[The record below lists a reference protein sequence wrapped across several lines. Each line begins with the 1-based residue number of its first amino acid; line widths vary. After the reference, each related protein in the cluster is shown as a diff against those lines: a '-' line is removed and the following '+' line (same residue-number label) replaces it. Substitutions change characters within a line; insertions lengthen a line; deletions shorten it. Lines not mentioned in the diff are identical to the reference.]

1 MSSPWAGTCLVICTL
16 GLCLATPGT
25 SFAQVSDGTAAA
37 RAEFDRGRQA
47 EKQKQ
52 NDLAL
57 AAFRKAVE
65 IDPSFLEA
73 HSQFVS
79 STYRLIDKREEA
91 KARLR
96 TIYGEWLAANPKNA
110 VLHYFL
116 GTFEANPDKAASH
129 FVKAVEIDPR
139 FADAYDQLALD
150 AGMRGDSSLSSA
162 YYKKAAAARPGD
174 PKYLFSYA
182 YSLCDRDPREWTRLA
197 LSVVDRFP
205 NTDRAAQALYWLGEK
220 APATAER
227 ILYFERLRREFA
239 PGKFSW
245 SESGMQSL
253 FAIYAKTDPGKALA
267 LARDLVA
274 QKVESHVK
282 WNEVAAMQENVV
294 AARKLL
300 NERKPADALALL
312 QKTTAPKYVLANQ
325 VRLLTA
331 EAETAVGQGEKA
343 YNELAD
349 FVTAEAHEDLYNAL
363 FEQGHRTGRS
373 AAQVKADVQ
382 ARREKQAKP
391 ADEFELE
398 NYLDGSKVSLTKYR
412 GKVVLLNFWYPG

>member
-1 MSSPWAGTCLVICTL
+1 MAFCLVI
-16 GLCLATPGT
+16 PGA
-25 SFAQVSDGTAAA
+25 SFAQVSDGTPAA
-37 RAEFDRGRQA
+37 RAEFARGQEA
-47 EKQKQ
+47 VKQKQ
-52 NDLAL
+52 NDVAL

-65 IDPSFLEA
+65 IDPSFFEA
-73 HSQFVS
+73 HSRFVS
-79 STYRLIDKREEA
+79 LIYRQNDKNEDA
-91 KARLR
+91 DAQLR
-96 TIYGEWLAANPKNA
+96 KTYGEWLAKRPNNA

-116 GTFEANPDKAASH
+116 GTFEQNPDKAAPH

-139 FADAYDQLALD
+139 FAEAYDQLALD
-150 AGMRGDSSLSSA
+150 AGMRGDGARGSA
-162 YYKKAAAARPGD
+162 YYKKAAAARPDD

-227 ILYFERLRREFA
+227 ILYFERLRREFP
-239 PGKFSW
+239 PGRFSW

-253 FAIYAKTDPGKALA
+253 FAIRAKTDPEKALA
-267 LARDLVA
+267 LARDLVV

-300 NERKPADALALL
+300 NDKKPADALALL

-325 VRLLTA
+325 LHLLTA

-343 YNELAD
+343 YGQLAD
-349 FVTAEAHEDLYNAL
+349 YVAAEAHEDLYNAL
-363 FEQGHRTGRS
+363 FEQGRRTGRS

-391 ADEFELE
+391 AEEFELE
-398 NYLDGSKVSLTKYR
+398 NYLDSSKVSLATYR